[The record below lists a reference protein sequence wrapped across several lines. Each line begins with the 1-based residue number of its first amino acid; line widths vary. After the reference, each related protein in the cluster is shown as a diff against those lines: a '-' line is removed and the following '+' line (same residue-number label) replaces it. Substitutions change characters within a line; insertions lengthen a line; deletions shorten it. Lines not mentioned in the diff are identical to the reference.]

1 MSSTPVG
8 KAQQQV
14 LEALGLTASDFSEA
28 NQKFNELGIV
38 VSSKRVGRNSEPV
51 ITVKETDFGGW
62 NPGGDG
68 ESYSTGR
75 TADLSAVKQWI
86 K

>member
-28 NQKFNELGIV
+28 NQRFNELGIV

-51 ITVKETDFGGW
+51 ITIKETDFGGF
-62 NPGGDG
+62 NSYGDG
-68 ESYSTGR
+68 ETWNTGKKS
-75 TADLSAVKQWI
+75 DLSAVKQWI